1 MRVQVPGKAPFETD
15 SIAAVSPLLVGD
27 IGANRSGY
35 ACLADRDHLKKVE
48 ILWDQPIR

>member
-1 MRVQVPGKAPFETD
+1 VQVPEKPRSRPT
-15 SIAAVSPLLVGD
+15 VSPLLAGD
-27 IGANRSGY
+27 FGANRSGY